1 MGRNGPDAGAG
12 SGLPAGAV
20 LAVSFLV
27 GSVPF
32 AQLVARIRG
41 GGDLRHQ
48 GSGTV
53 SATGL
58 GQVAGNRSLVLAG
71 GLDVAKGTVGPLL
84 AGPRRRPTVAALAGG
99 AAVAGHNWSPLL
111 AGAGGRGISP
121 ALGALAVT
129 APAGSLILLAGV
141 GLGRGA
147 RQTGL
152 GALVGYAVLVP
163 ALHRLGGPGAA
174 RAGAF
179 VLIPI
184 LVKRLTG
191 NRPVPNRPAYLW
203 RLLFDRDERRR
214 PAVRLVP

>member
-1 MGRNGPDAGAG
+1 
-12 SGLPAGAV
+12 
-20 LAVSFLV
+20 
-27 GSVPF
+27 
-32 AQLVARIRG
+32 
-41 GGDLRHQ
+41 
-48 GSGTV
+48 V

-71 GLDVAKGTVGPLL
+71 VLDLAKGSVGPLL
-84 AGPRRRPTVAALAGG
+84 AGPRRRPTLAALAGG
-99 AAVAGHNWSPLL
+99 SAVAGHNWSPLL
-111 AGAGGRGISP
+111 TGAGGRGISP

-129 APAGSLILLAGV
+129 APVGSLILLAGV

-152 GALVGYAVLVP
+152 GAFAGYAVLVP
-163 ALHRLGGPGAA
+163 ALYRVGGPGAA
-174 RAGAF
+174 RAGVF

-191 NRPVPNRPAYLW
+191 NRPAPNRSAYLW

-214 PAVRLVP
+214 PAARPVP